1 MLNHLKSHALS
12 YSLAAAVGLFFIGQ
26 AVISNLKNETNPFEP
41 QPVEAASDVA
51 PEAGFLVMEEKK
63 LELTTKNDQLNA
75 QYDLITG
82 QNGQLHKSNYK
93 LNQENGLLHKANFN
107 LSEEN
112 GRLHKANLN
121 LNEENGELQNA
132 NFILTRENSELHDA
146 NLTLNQENSHLHQAN
161 GELNKE
167 NEQLQQQVQRLQEII
182 KEKEDLTANQK
193 RELRRQHQALTAY
206 ERAIDAMNAPKKEVK
221 QAVLKKT
228 KTDDGLVQLAK
239 ETLGVDV
246 TVKECQ

>member
-12 YSLAAAVGLFFIGQ
+12 YSLAAAVVLFFIGQ

-41 QPVEAASDVA
+41 QQVEAAPA
-51 PEAGFLVMEEKK
+51 AGFLGVEQKN
-63 LELTTKNDQLNA
+63 LELAAEKDQLNA

-93 LNQENGLLHKANFN
+93 LNQENGQLHKANFN
-107 LSEEN
+107 LNKEN

-121 LNEENGELQNA
+121 LNEENGQLHNA
-132 NFILTRENSELHDA
+132 NFILSRENGELHEA
-146 NLTLNQENSHLHQAN
+146 NATLNQENSHLHQTN
-161 GELNKE
+161 GELHEE
-167 NEQLQQQVQRLQEII
+167 NQQLQQQIQRLQEII
-182 KEKEDLTANQK
+182 KEKEDLTATQR
-193 RELRRQHQALTAY
+193 RELGQKHQQLVAY
-206 ERAIDAMNAPKKEVK
+206 ERAIDAMNAPKKELK
-221 QAVLKKT
+221 QTVLKKT
-228 KTDDGLVQLAK
+228 KTDAGLVQLAK